1 MKNITAVGYLTK
13 DCEVVENE
21 KNSFVKFSI
30 AVDDGYGENKGTMF
44 FGARYF
50 RTKISPYLLKGKLVA
65 ITGDLKKNEYE
76 GKTYLSINATDVKLL
91 GGKNTGTMNVS
102 EAAAKV
108 SEKEKSRYA
117 EGEKIEV
124 DYSRDA
130 VKAQD
135 FDDEIP
141 F

>member
-21 KNSFVKFSI
+21 KSSFVKFSI
-30 AVDDGYGENKGTMF
+30 AVDDGYGENKGTIF

-50 RTKISPYLLKGKLVA
+50 RTNISPYLLKGKLVA

-76 GKTYLSINATDVKLL
+76 DKTYLSINATEVKLL
-91 GGKNTGTMNVS
+91 GGKSNDT
-102 EAAAKV
+102 K
-108 SEKEKSRYA
+108 RLA
-117 EGEKIEV
+117 EGQTIQSNNEAK
-124 DYSRDA
+124 
-130 VKAQD
+130 D

>member
-1 MKNITAVGYLTK
+1 M
-13 DCEVVENE
+13 
-21 KNSFVKFSI
+21 
-30 AVDDGYGENKGTMF
+30 
-44 FGARYF
+44 
-50 RTKISPYLLKGKLVA
+50 A

-91 GGKNTGTMNVS
+91 GGKTNYMNVP
-102 EAAAKV
+102 EAAAKI
-108 SEKEKSRYA
+108 SEQEKARYA

-130 VKAQD
+130 QTND
-135 FDDEIP
+135 FDEEIP

>member
-1 MKNITAVGYLTK
+1 MKSITAVGYLTK
-13 DCEVVENE
+13 DCEVVAND
-21 KNSFVKFSI
+21 KSDFVKFSI
-30 AVDDGYGENKGTMF
+30 AVDDGYGENKGTIF

-65 ITGDLKKNEYE
+65 VTGDLKRNEYE

-91 GGKNTGTMNVS
+91 GGKNTET
-102 EAAAKV
+102 K
-108 SEKEKSRYA
+108 RLA
-117 EGEKIEV
+117 EGQTIENNN
-124 DYSRDA
+124 
-130 VKAQD
+130 AQD

>member
-21 KNSFVKFSI
+21 KSSFVKFSI
-30 AVDDGYGENKGTMF
+30 AVDDGYGENKGTIF

-50 RTKISPYLLKGKLVA
+50 RTNISPYLLKGKLVA

-76 GKTYLSINATDVKLL
+76 GKTYLSINATEVKLL
-91 GGKNTGTMNVS
+91 GGKTNYMNVP

-108 SEKEKSRYA
+108 AEQEKARYA

-130 VKAQD
+130 KTND
-135 FDDEIP
+135 FDEEIP

>member
-13 DCEVVENE
+13 DCEVVESE
-21 KNSFVKFSI
+21 KSSFVKFSI
-30 AVDDGYGENKGTMF
+30 AVDDGYGENKGTIF

-65 ITGDLKKNEYE
+65 ITGDLKRNEYE
-76 GKTYLSINATDVKLL
+76 GKTYLSINATEVKLL
-91 GGKNTGTMNVS
+91 GGKANYMNVP

-108 SEKEKSRYA
+108 SEQEKTRYA

-130 VKAQD
+130 QTND
-135 FDDEIP
+135 FDEEIP

>member
-21 KNSFVKFSI
+21 KSSFVKFSI
-30 AVDDGYGENKGTMF
+30 AVDDGYGENKGTIF

-50 RTKISPYLLKGKLVA
+50 RTNISPYLLKGKLVA

-76 GKTYLSINATDVKLL
+76 GKTYLSINATEVKLL
-91 GGKNTGTMNVS
+91 GGKSN
-102 EAAAKV
+102 EPK
-108 SEKEKSRYA
+108 RLA
-117 EGEKIEV
+117 EGQKTISNNEL
-124 DYSRDA
+124 
-130 VKAQD
+130 QD